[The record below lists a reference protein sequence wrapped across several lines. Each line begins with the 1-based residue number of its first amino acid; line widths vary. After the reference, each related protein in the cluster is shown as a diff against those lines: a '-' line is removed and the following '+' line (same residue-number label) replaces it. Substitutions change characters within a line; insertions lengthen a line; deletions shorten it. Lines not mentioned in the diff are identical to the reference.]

1 MAADTVV
8 VLRLEQ
14 AQAWGALTLP
24 LRRRT
29 METPRIEI
37 TPADTAHPEG
47 RRPDN
52 CSRRTANSPASLRP
66 CSRREPTSRLRQTDL
81 RTWDSLLPPCMSHII
96 SAFPSIS

>member
-29 METPRIEI
+29 METPRE
-37 TPADTAHPEG
+37 AGTAHLEG

-52 CSRRTANSPASLRP
+52 CSRRTPNSPAGLKP
-66 CSRREPTSRLRQTDL
+66 CSRLEPIFKPPRTDSRI
-81 RTWDSLLPPCMSHII
+81 WDSSSPRCMFRITWESLLIN
-96 SAFPSIS
+96 